1 MGSSQWGKTLILEV
15 SLGWVIVEDPSWL
28 LYVLPSDQGAGGAR
42 QFSRERVTP
51 FIAMPRSSRSG

>member
-28 LYVLPSDQGAGGAR
+28 LYVLPSDQGAGRRPAV
-42 QFSRERVTP
+42 QSRAGDTVHRD
-51 FIAMPRSSRSG
+51 ASDHR